1 MEKQLLESIS
11 DGVAIL
17 RLNRS
22 ERLNALS
29 TPIMAG
35 LLEALPRL
43 AQDPALAVVVAATYA
58 PSRIS
63 DAVAHV
69 SRRGRNGG
77 VLFDFSSDLGAAS

>member
-17 RLNRS
+17 TLNRS

-35 LLEALPRL
+35 LFEALPRL
-43 AQDPALAVVVAATYA
+43 AQDPCVAVVVAATCA

-69 SRRGRNGG
+69 SRPGRNGV
-77 VLFDFSSDLGAAS
+77 VLFDFSSDRGAAS